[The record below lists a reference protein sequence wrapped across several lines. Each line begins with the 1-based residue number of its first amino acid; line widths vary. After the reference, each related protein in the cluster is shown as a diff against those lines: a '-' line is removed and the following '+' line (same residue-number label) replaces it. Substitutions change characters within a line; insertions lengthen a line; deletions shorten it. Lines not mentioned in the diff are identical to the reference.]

1 MTKKIKIFLADLA
14 HDYLTSNFTV
24 PLGVGFVA
32 EYLEALYPKK
42 LEIRLFKSPEKLL
55 KALKEDSCPHILGL
69 SNYSWNEG
77 INRLVEKTVQRE
89 SPSTV
94 VVSGGPH
101 IRTDELGIR
110 DYLKDHR
117 VIDYYVMFEGEW
129 PMGHLVGM
137 MIEQGSM
144 LKPTDLDDT
153 IPGVAFLKNG
163 QLFYEPFSSKKGDLE
178 KIPSPYLSGRLDEF
192 LANDSYQPLLETNR
206 GCPFACTFCAW
217 GISALNKV
225 RRFQTDRLIK
235 EIDYISSRT
244 NSTYWQFTDANFGMY
259 ERDIEIAKAIKNAA
273 DKCALDKISINWA
286 KNSSKFCTEIAFIL
300 KGIADPLAAVQST
313 DPEVLKRIKRDNI
326 KMSTMTDLLEQSRI
340 DGIPMTTDVLSGLP
354 GESYSS
360 HLDTL
365 RSVFDMGF
373 DYFNVGPIR
382 MLPGSEMESDQS
394 RREHG
399 LKTQYRLISGN
410 YGKYDGTPVVE
421 YEESVVA
428 SADMTREETYKLRLV
443 HFFTWVFWNS
453 GLGQPLL
460 RWLHFTKNI
469 NPLDAIL
476 ALVSKK
482 DNETLTKL
490 VNGYMAE
497 ARSEWFDTREE
508 LLLFWEKNFD
518 KLVEEDYVKLNLKY
532 LAKIILD
539 KGLASDLLGI
549 MASQTNDPIS
559 KEIAEFSIDRIVFL
573 EDRSLKKTKIYSD
586 ELVTQLSFVYP
597 NIQKGSHVKCAFSL
611 DEKRLT
617 SFEHELARYDYD
629 VKPERAVA
637 QFLQIYGTDLLYDFA
652 FGGKTEISKSRQALD
667 SFDYDKQMVK
677 SSV

>member
-1 MTKKIKIFLADLA
+1 MSKKFKIYLADLS

-55 KALKEDSCPHILGL
+55 KALKGDTSPHILGL

-77 INRLVEKTVQRE
+77 INRLVEKTITRN
-89 SPSTV
+89 SPETV
-94 VVSGGPH
+94 LVSGGPH
-101 IRTDELGIR
+101 IRTDDAGIR
-110 DYLKDHR
+110 DYLNDHP

-129 PMGHLVGM
+129 PMGFLVGM
-137 MIEQGSM
+137 MLDRGST
-144 LKPTDLDDT
+144 LKPTDLDGT
-153 IPGVAFLKNG
+153 IPGVAFLKDEK
-163 QLFYEPFSSKKGDLE
+163 LFYEPYSSKKGDLDN
-178 KIPSPYLSGRLDEF
+178 IPSPYLSGRLDEF
-192 LANDSYQPLLETNR
+192 LADDAYQPLLETNR

-259 ERDIEIAKAIKNAA
+259 ERDIEIAKAIKDASQ
-273 DKCALDKISINWA
+273 KCSLDKIGINWA
-286 KNSSKFCTEIAFIL
+286 KNSSKFCTEIAYIL

-313 DPEVLKRIKRDNI
+313 DPEVLKIIKRDNI

-365 RSVFDMGF
+365 RTVFDMGF

-382 MLPGSEMESDQS
+382 MLPGSEMESEQS
-394 RREHG
+394 RKEYG

-410 YGKYDGTPVVE
+410 YGKYDGNPVVE

-428 SADMTREETYKLRLV
+428 SSDMTREETYKLRLI

-460 RWLHFTKNI
+460 RWLHAAKDI

-476 ALVSKK
+476 SLVSKT
-482 DNETLTKL
+482 DNRTLTKL
-490 VNGYMAE
+490 VDDYMLE
-497 ARSEWFDTREE
+497 ARSEWFESREE
-508 LLLFWEKNFD
+508 LLKFWEKNFD
-518 KLVEEDYVKLNLKY
+518 KLVGEDYVKLNLKY

-539 KGLASDLLGI
+539 KGLATDLLGI
-549 MASQTNDPIS
+549 MACQTNDPIA
-559 KEIAEFSIDRIVFL
+559 KELADFSIDRIFFL
-573 EDRSLKKTKIYSD
+573 EDRNLKKTKIYSD
-586 ELVTQLSFVYP
+586 ELVAQLSLIYP
-597 NIQKGSHVKCAFSL
+597 NIKKGSHPTCVFSL
-611 DEKRLT
+611 DKKRLT
-617 SFEHELARYDYD
+617 SFEHELGRYGFEE
-629 VKPERAVA
+629 KPERAMA

-652 FGGKTEISKSRQALD
+652 FGGQTEISKSRQAID
-667 SFDYDKQMVK
+667 SFDYDKQIYK
-677 SSV
+677 SIA

>member
-1 MTKKIKIFLADLA
+1 MSKKFKIYLADLS

-55 KALKEDSCPHILGL
+55 KALKEDTPPHILGL

-77 INRLVEKTVQRE
+77 INRLVEKTITRT
-89 SPSTV
+89 SPETV
-94 VVSGGPH
+94 LVSGGPH
-101 IRTDELGIR
+101 IRTDDAGIR
-110 DYLKDHR
+110 DYLIDHP

-129 PMGHLVGM
+129 PMGFLVGM
-137 MIEQGSM
+137 MLDRG
-144 LKPTDLDDT
+144 LTLNPTDLDSA
-153 IPGVAFLKNG
+153 IPGVAFLKDEK
-163 QLFYEPFSSKKGDLE
+163 LFYEPYSSKKGDLDN
-178 KIPSPYLSGRLDEF
+178 IPSPYLSGRLDEF
-192 LANDSYQPLLETNR
+192 LADDAYQPLLETNR

-259 ERDIEIAKAIKNAA
+259 ERDIEIAKAIKDASQ
-273 DKCALDKISINWA
+273 KCSLDKIGINWA
-286 KNSSKFCTEIAFIL
+286 KNSSKFCTEIAYIL

-313 DPEVLKRIKRDNI
+313 DPEVLKHIKRDNI

-365 RSVFDMGF
+365 RTVFDMGF

-382 MLPGSEMESDQS
+382 MLPGSEMESEQS
-394 RREHG
+394 RKEYG
-399 LKTQYRLISGN
+399 LITQYRLISGN
-410 YGKYDGTPVVE
+410 YGKYDGNPVVE

-428 SADMTREETYKLRLV
+428 SSDMTREETYKLRLI

-460 RWLHFTKNI
+460 RWLHASKDI

-476 ALVSKK
+476 SLVSKT
-482 DNETLTKL
+482 DNRTLTKL
-490 VNGYMAE
+490 VDDYMLE
-497 ARSEWFDTREE
+497 ARSEWFESREE
-508 LLLFWEKNFD
+508 LLKFWEKNFD
-518 KLVEEDYVKLNLKY
+518 KLVGEDYVKLNLKY

-539 KGLASDLLGI
+539 KGLATDLLGI
-549 MASQTNDPIS
+549 MANQTNDPIAA
-559 KEIAEFSIDRIVFL
+559 ELAEFSIDRIFFL
-573 EDRSLKKTKIYSD
+573 EDRNLKKTKIYSN
-586 ELVTQLSFVYP
+586 ELVAELSLIYP
-597 NIQKGSHVKCAFSL
+597 NIKKGFHPTCVFSL
-611 DEKRLT
+611 DKKRLT
-617 SFEHELARYDYD
+617 SFEHELGRYGFEE
-629 VKPERAVA
+629 KPERAMA

-652 FGGKTEISKSRQALD
+652 FGGQTEISKSRQAID
-667 SFDYDKQMVK
+667 SFDYDKQIYK
-677 SSV
+677 SIA